1 MRDNNSMFYAWFKWQ
16 SIVNLIIDSDK
27 PLYNI
32 GETHASAVSRAIE
45 CGIPQ
50 RLGVVGIISALVD
63 LRGESMIKDS
73 KDDRL

>member
-1 MRDNNSMFYAWFKWQ
+1 MTYLNTMFYAWFKWQ

-27 PLYNI
+27 PLDNI

-50 RLGVVGIISALVD
+50 RLKEYSTLEIL
-63 LRGESMIKDS
+63 
-73 KDDRL
+73 